1 MTGETNMEALVTAAA
16 LWEEVVSER
25 ANEPYQRV
33 LENIGTVAL
42 RYEIAALVGPCMAE
56 WNALSG
62 DDQEARSPYDWEFCP
77 WFLNERCIWTPT
89 GPIYKGQ
96 N

>member
-1 MTGETNMEALVTAAA
+1 MDNEALTTGMA
-16 LWEEVVSER
+16 LWEEVVCER

-42 RYEIAALVGPCMAE
+42 RYEVAALVGPCMAE
-56 WNALSG
+56 WAALTLEE
-62 DDQEARSPYDWEFCP
+62 QEARSPFDWCWVP
-77 WFLNERCIWTPT
+77 YFLRERVIWTPT
-89 GPIYKGQ
+89 GPVYRGGA